1 MSTLV
6 LVTCA
11 AISGLI
17 LTVSICQVLQ
27 GCRVLSSDIAKISW
41 ADWIILIGLAVSSL
55 MAFTSMTLALKL
67 ISPNLV
73 SSLRT
78 LELVLAY
85 GVQSLVTGESPD
97 IWSCFGGGLI
107 LFGVLMLTFQDK
119 ISDMCSVILVS
130 PYLGFYQTI
139 PAQYGYQRIGD

>member
-1 MSTLV
+1 MV
-6 LVTCA
+6 NWA

-17 LTVSICQVLQ
+17 ISVGFSQVLS
-27 GCRVLSSDIAKISW
+27 GCRLLSSDIVKISW
-41 ADWIILIGLAVSSL
+41 SDWLILIGLAVSGL
-55 MAFTSMTLALKL
+55 LAFTSMTYALKL

-85 GVQSLVTGESPD
+85 VVQTIVTGENPD

-107 LFGVLMLTFQDK
+107 LTGVLMLTFQDK
-119 ISDMCSVILVS
+119 IYEMFLMLQWSPSVS
-130 PYLGFYQTI
+130 FYQTI
-139 PAQYGYQRIGD
+139 PVMYRYQRLSK